1 MRRVRKRARTASAG
15 GPEGSIAGGRAP
27 TASRGQPERNQAL
40 IAELSIGLVLTAHPT
55 EARRRTML
63 VALRRVF
70 GLLDRLDDQRI
81 TPDEDAEIRRRL
93 REEIS
98 LLWRTSALRMERPSP
113 LDEVRNALLF
123 FDESLFVVTPRLYR
137 ALDRA
142 LDRAPWVRRE
152 HAGAVRGG
160 PATDSGRTGTRPPA
174 VACLPALGLL
184 GGLRPRRTPARDG

>member
-1 MRRVRKRARTASAG
+1 MRRLLREDSPA
-15 GPEGSIAGGRAP
+15 
-27 TASRGQPERNQAL
+27 RNQAL
-40 IAELSIGLVLTAHPT
+40 IGELSIGLVLTAHPT

-142 LDRAPWVRRE
+142 LDRAPWIAEE
-152 HAGAVRGG
+152 HAGAIRRRLRHATAAGRAHARRPRMPSCAGVPGWA
-160 PATDSGRTGTRPPA
+160 PTATDTRA
-174 VACLPALGLL
+174 
-184 GGLRPRRTPARDG
+184 